1 MPTSSANRVISG
13 LMFLICALLSVILLG
28 VLLGVAG
35 YLFIAGGTALLTM
48 IRSHAADQRQAIERA
63 AAATIQLASLG
74 AAVALPVG
82 LAAGIYLA
90 EFSRRSA
97 LSILLRWGCDAL
109 AGIPGIVVGIAV
121 YLLLAVPT
129 HGDNPWAGAAAL
141 AVVMAPAIARVTQ
154 RILLDAL
161 IGTREAAA
169 ALGAGTAST
178 LLRVVLPS
186 VAPALVAAIAL
197 VVACSAFEAAP
208 LLFAASSI
216 SPLPVQAFQA
226 GLDPQWRALPL
237 ISIFL
242 MCALTVLASLAAEVA
257 VSRRNSRTHQ
267 SHRV

>member
-1 MPTSSANRVISG
+1 
-13 LMFLICALLSVILLG
+13 MFLTCALLTVILLG

-35 YLFIAGGTALLTM
+35 YLFIAGGTALMAM
-48 IRSHAADQRQAIERA
+48 IRSHATDQRQAIERA
-63 AAATIQLASLG
+63 AAATVQLATLG
-74 AAVALPVG
+74 AVVALPVG

-90 EFSRRSA
+90 EFTRRRG
-97 LSILLRWGCDAL
+97 LSNILQLGCDAL

-121 YLLLAVPT
+121 YLLLAAPT

-161 IGTREAAA
+161 AGTREAAA

-186 VAPALVAAIAL
+186 VAPALVAAVAL
-197 VVACSAFEAAP
+197 VIVCSAFEAAP
-208 LLFAASSI
+208 LLFAASTI
-216 SPLPVQAFQA
+216 SPLSVQAFQA
-226 GLDPQWRALPL
+226 GLDPQWRTLPL

-242 MCALTVLASLAAEVA
+242 MCALTALVSLAAEVA
-257 VSRRNSRTHQ
+257 VSGRNSRMHQ
-267 SHRV
+267 PHRV